1 MAIRRRPILRAAAV
15 GGMGYKVGKTASKQA
30 GPQAETS
37 TPPPNA
43 SPQPQTQAPA
53 AAPGAPASQTER
65 IKALAELK
73 TLLDSGAVT
82 QAEFELAKK
91 GLLEGG

>member
-1 MAIRRRPILRAAAV
+1 
-15 GGMGYKVGKTASKQA
+15 MGYKVGKTATRQA

-37 TPPPNA
+37 APPNA
-43 SPQPQTQAPA
+43 TPQPQTQAPA

-82 QAEFELAKK
+82 QAEFDLAKK

>member
-15 GGMGYKVGKTASKQA
+15 GVMGYKVGKTATRQA

-37 TPPPNA
+37 APPNA
-43 SPQPQTQAPA
+43 APQPQTA

-82 QAEFELAKK
+82 QAEFDLAKK